1 MIKPTSR
8 KNFIRERSTDFVVNE
23 PAKLFDFL
31 QQKIGSSRNNI
42 KSLLA
47 KRLVSVDGA
56 IETRYDYELQK
67 GQKISVCFTGKK
79 NTFSHPKI
87 SIIYEDDAFLVVD
100 KKEGILSV
108 PAPNHAAEDTVLKV
122 MVGYVKRQNR
132 QNALYTVHR
141 IDRDTSGVLMFT
153 KTPEVQQAVKAHW
166 HDSDHRKVYY
176 ALVEGIVE
184 KDEDTVESWLK
195 EDPKT
200 YIVHSYNYD
209 NGGMYAVTKY
219 KVIQRGNGRTLLK
232 CEIPTGRKNQI
243 RVHMQSIGHP
253 IVGDVKYGAP
263 VTSVKRL
270 CLHATYLAIKNPMN
284 GKMISFESPVPR
296 IFYTVMK

>member
-8 KNFIRERSTDFVVNE
+8 KNFIRERSTDFVVSE
-23 PAKLFDFL
+23 PAKLFEFL

-42 KSLLA
+42 KSLLS

-56 IETRYDYELQK
+56 IETRYDYELKK
-67 GQKISVCFTGKK
+67 GQKINVCFTGKK

-184 KDEDTVESWLK
+184 KDEDTVES
-195 EDPKT
+195 
-200 YIVHSYNYD
+200 
-209 NGGMYAVTKY
+209 
-219 KVIQRGNGRTLLK
+219 
-232 CEIPTGRKNQI
+232 
-243 RVHMQSIGHP
+243 
-253 IVGDVKYGAP
+253 
-263 VTSVKRL
+263 
-270 CLHATYLAIKNPMN
+270 
-284 GKMISFESPVPR
+284 
-296 IFYTVMK
+296 